1 MARKLGRTTDQR
13 MALLRNL
20 ASALI
25 IHERIETTES
35 KAKELKSVVEKM
47 ITLGKR
53 GDLHA
58 RRQAAAFLYNKEVEE
73 DNTVIQKLFDDV
85 ATRYEDRQ
93 GGYTR
98 VLKLG
103 ERQGDGAK
111 MAIIELRS
119 EEHTSELQSRG
130 HLVCR
135 LLLEKKKTYDG

>member
-1 MARKLGRTTDQR
+1 
-13 MALLRNL
+13 ALLRNI
-20 ASALI
+20 AYDLI

-35 KAKELKSVVEKM
+35 TVKELKSVVEKM

-58 RRQAAAFLYNKEVEE
+58 RRQAAAFLYKTQTEE
-73 DNTVIQKLFDDV
+73 AETVLGKLFDDI

-103 ERQGDGAK
+103 ARQVDGAK
-111 MAIIELRS
+111 MAIIEL
-119 EEHTSELQSRG
+119 
-130 HLVCR
+130 V
-135 LLLEKKKTYDG
+135 

>member
-13 MALLRNL
+13 LALLRNL
-20 ASALI
+20 ATDLI
-25 IHERIETTES
+25 IHERIETTEA
-35 KAKELKSVVEKM
+35 KAKELRSVVDKM

-58 RRQAAAFLYNKEVEE
+58 RRQAEAYLYSASADEE
-73 DNTVIQKLFDDV
+73 GDQTALQKLFSDI
-85 ATRYEDRQ
+85 APRYEERQ

-111 MAIIELRS
+111 MAIIEL
-119 EEHTSELQSRG
+119 
-130 HLVCR
+130 V
-135 LLLEKKKTYDG
+135 

>member
-1 MARKLGRTTDQR
+1 MARKLGRTTDAR

-20 ASALI
+20 ASDLI
-25 IHERIETTES
+25 IHERIETTEA
-35 KAKELKSVVEKM
+35 KAKELKTVVDKM

-58 RRQAAAFLYNKEVEE
+58 RRQAAAFLFNKEADD
-73 DNTVIQKLFDDV
+73 DNNVIQKLFDDV
-85 ATRYEDRQ
+85 AARYEERQ

-111 MAIIELRS
+111 MAIIEL
-119 EEHTSELQSRG
+119 
-130 HLVCR
+130 V
-135 LLLEKKKTYDG
+135 

>member
-1 MARKLGRTTDQR
+1 MARKLGRSTDAR

-20 ASALI
+20 ASDLI
-25 IHERIETTES
+25 IHERIETTEA
-35 KAKELKSVVEKM
+35 KAKDLRSVVDKM

-58 RRQAAAFLYNKEVEE
+58 RRQAASFLYNKQANENE
-73 DNTVIQKLFDDV
+73 TVVQKLFADV
-85 ATRYEDRQ
+85 AGRYEDRQ

-111 MAIIELRS
+111 MAIIEL
-119 EEHTSELQSRG
+119 
-130 HLVCR
+130 V
-135 LLLEKKKTYDG
+135 

>member
-1 MARKLGRTTDQR
+1 VARKLGRTTDNR

-20 ASALI
+20 ASDLI
-25 IHERIETTES
+25 IHERIETTEA
-35 KAKELKSVVEKM
+35 KAKELKSIVDKM

-58 RRQAAAFLYNKEVEE
+58 RRQAAAFLYNKEADEE
-73 DNTVIQKLFDDV
+73 KNVLQKLFEDV
-85 ATRYEDRQ
+85 AKRYEDRQ

-111 MAIIELRS
+111 MAIIEL
-119 EEHTSELQSRG
+119 
-130 HLVCR
+130 V
-135 LLLEKKKTYDG
+135 

>member
-20 ASALI
+20 ASDLI
-25 IHERIETTES
+25 IHERIETTEA

-58 RRQAAAFLYNKEVEE
+58 RRQAASFLFDQEANENE
-73 DNTVIQKLFDDV
+73 NVIQKLFDDV
-85 ATRYEDRQ
+85 AARYEDRQ

-103 ERQGDGAK
+103 ARQGDGAK
-111 MAIIELRS
+111 MAIIEL
-119 EEHTSELQSRG
+119 
-130 HLVCR
+130 V
-135 LLLEKKKTYDG
+135 

>member
-1 MARKLGRTTDQR
+1 MARKLGRSTDSR

-20 ASALI
+20 AADVI
-25 IHERIETTES
+25 IHERIETTEA
-35 KAKELKSVVEKM
+35 KAKELRSIVDKM

-58 RRQAAAFLYNKEVEE
+58 RRQAAAFLYNKEADEE
-73 DNTVIQKLFDDV
+73 NNVVQKLFDDV
-85 ATRYEDRQ
+85 AARYEDRQ

-111 MAIIELRS
+111 MAIIEL
-119 EEHTSELQSRG
+119 
-130 HLVCR
+130 V
-135 LLLEKKKTYDG
+135 

>member
-20 ASALI
+20 ASDLI
-25 IHERIETTES
+25 IHERIETTEA
-35 KAKELKSVVEKM
+35 KAKELKSVVDKM

-58 RRQAAAFLYNKEVEE
+58 RRQAAAFLYNQEANDAENV
-73 DNTVIQKLFDDV
+73 VQKLFDDV
-85 ATRYEDRQ
+85 AARYEERQ

-103 ERQGDGAK
+103 ARQGDGAK
-111 MAIIELRS
+111 MAIIEL
-119 EEHTSELQSRG
+119 
-130 HLVCR
+130 V
-135 LLLEKKKTYDG
+135 